1 MATIT
6 PEQLKQAVDEHDG
19 RKVSIEQYP
28 NWWYANQKKC
38 EGPVEVPTYFG
49 FINRESSSD
58 NGFNF

>member
-6 PEQLKQAVDEHDG
+6 PEQLEKVVGDHDG
-19 RKVSIEQYP
+19 REVSIEQYP
-28 NWWYANQKKC
+28 SWLYANQRKC
-38 EGPVEVPTYFG
+38 ERPAEVPTYFG